1 MCQVAPRSLAVCR
14 LCCFW
19 RQPRHPTAQ
28 LLAPAQ
34 KCETVPAQG
43 GSCETQKGRL
53 ESQPRAWGR
62 RGEPKARLNAGPEA
76 QKASL
81 LLPADT
87 SLVLPPCRA
96 GKGLPGP
103 GRRAGGSAVSQ
114 GGSGGSP
121 DPPVPSGSNRC
132 SPCLLLSQ
140 NKVNFVDDSFP
151 PGPKSVGFP
160 EGDSVQQ
167 RVKQWLRPHEINCS
181 IFKDRSVKWSVFRTP
196 RPSDILQGLLGNC
209 W

>member
-1 MCQVAPRSLAVCR
+1 MCQVAPRSLAVWR

-34 KCETVPAQG
+34 KCETVTAQG

-62 RGEPKARLNAGPEA
+62 RGEPEARLNAGPEA
-76 QKASL
+76 QKASQ

-114 GGSGGSP
+114 GGSGRLSRPPSP
-121 DPPVPSGSNRC
+121 KWLQLMFSLPFA
-132 SPCLLLSQ
+132 LTEQSQ
-140 NKVNFVDDSFP
+140 FCRRQFP
-151 PGPKSVGFP
+151 PWAQVRGV
-160 EGDSVQQ
+160 
-167 RVKQWLRPHEINCS
+167 
-181 IFKDRSVKWSVFRTP
+181 P
-196 RPSDILQGLLGNC
+196 RG
-209 W
+209 